1 MFIFHGNFSKDIHQ
15 RSRLLCFTQNDHT
28 GHAGFKICPFLKWAQ
43 IVIGESPDS
52 LSNALEDGPVLGI
65 MNPGD
70 VDGNGISDDGHAV
83 IITDFD
89 AENGTVYYWDPET
102 GDMDNGSVGDFLGGW
117 GINGTK
123 E

>member
-1 MFIFHGNFSKDIHQ
+1 MDV
-15 RSRLLCFTQNDHT
+15 FTCKQLMGGDGYYGDDHID
-28 GHAGFKICPFLKWAQ
+28 GIPDV

-70 VDGNGISDDGHAV
+70 VDGNGIDDGHAV